1 MEFAHKNIRLRP
13 ESYRGTRLIFIT
25 LCCEAKKSVFADGER
40 AWWLIDCVRKEAQ
53 ASRFAVHAFCVMP
66 DHFHALVQGL
76 DRSSDLLLGYKI
88 GPTLK
93 SEGWGTRLLWL
104 APAVKYHVES
114 YRVLTLFFVVVEVAR
129 NFQ

>member
-76 DRSSDLLLGYKI
+76 DRSSDLW
-88 GPTLK
+88 
-93 SEGWGTRLLWL
+93 E
-104 APAVKYHVES
+104 
-114 YRVLTLFFVVVEVAR
+114 RVAWYIWMNPVRKGLCAHAQDYPFSGSFTMDWKGAAR
-129 NFQ
+129 SDPR